1 RDVEPGAGEQ
11 VPEWSGLVDMA
22 LHVLPVCQHH
32 SHHVGPGENRVQS
45 QGRTSAAYRDWRRIR
60 ECVMA
65 TNFVTQALK
74 QYPSDAYWTALNDLP
89 LNEPSNT
96 PRGTGVFLWGNDEI
110 PSDVVVSTQGELSVE
125 DCNNRH
131 GYICQIAAA
140 SDSTCPAKWYY
151 GPDNQMCYYVSNVT
165 MWQSTVTWD
174 QAKTTCEG
182 MAPFSGDTRKA
193 KMLAITSKDLQ
204 TYITSNLGYFAGG
217 PIRQVFWTGLNDKS
231 NENTFVW
238 QGNENT
244 PFDQTIIKW
253 RTEPNNLG
261 GHENC
266 GALLPGGEWS
276 DRNCDDQLNYAC
288 RLVPPGDTQEWNM
301 GCGQWTR
308 AGRKCIFVYSKPQL
322 TWADARAFCKRQ
334 GGDLLKFDNMDDKN
348 WIAMQAYTNP
358 MMTLPAYWIG
368 LNDQKTE
375 NTFLWADG
383 SWADG
388 DLLDWD
394 VEPNNYVPGMGNQ
407 YKTQNCALMG
417 IDGMFSD
424 RNCQLVHAGTICEE
438 ATSGECT
445 WLLQQMN
452 NIASQAPSAPYYYWS
467 DLHDQN
473 LEGDWHW
480 RQAADDD
487 PDMTQKLVT
496 WLSEPNNFKG
506 NEDCVQVDTSGHL
519 NDVNCAHKSGFI
531 CQKSLGSS

>member
-1 RDVEPGAGEQ
+1 MCVCVKERAQGVPLRRTKLSKDVRGGTWSQELVNKCPSGAG
-11 VPEWSGLVDMA
+11 WLTW
-22 LHVLPVCQHH
+22 H
-32 SHHVGPGENRVQS
+32 SMCYLFVNTTRITWDQARTECRARE
-45 QGRTSAAYRDWRRIR
+45 GRLLRI
-60 ECVMA
+60 E
-65 TNFVTQALK
+65 TGDEYNFVTQALK

-110 PSDVVVSTQGELSVE
+110 PSDVVVKNHWDKEPDNTPWEDCVQVSTQGELSVE

-140 SDSTCPAKWYY
+140 S
-151 GPDNQMCYYVSNVT
+151 
-165 MWQSTVTWD
+165 
-174 QAKTTCEG
+174 
-182 MAPFSGDTRKA
+182 
-193 KMLAITSKDLQ
+193 
-204 TYITSNLGYFAGG
+204 GYFAGG
-217 PIRQVFWTGLNDKS
+217 PIRQVFWTGLNDKA

-244 PFDQTIIKW
+244 PFDQTIMSGVES
-253 RTEPNNLG
+253 TEG
-261 GHENC
+261 SKA
-266 GALLPGGEWS
+266 GAVFIMHDNGDEDDGGEWS

-438 ATSGECT
+438 ATSGTCANTPSPWQSYQGHCYLIDIRWKTFREAAQFC
-445 WLLQQMN
+445 QQ
-452 NIASQAPSAPYYYWS
+452 SSLDLAP
-467 DLHDQN
+467 
-473 LEGDWHW
+473 
-480 RQAADDD
+480 AAD
-487 PDMTQKLVT
+487 
-496 WLSEPNNFKG
+496 E
-506 NEDCVQVDTSGHL
+506 
-519 NDVNCAHKSGFI
+519 
-531 CQKSLGSS
+531 